1 MEIFSLQFT
10 NIMAS
15 AARKWSEQWSLVK
28 QGAVLNQHHSND
40 LHGQARD
47 IMSVRSTGVSPA
59 GTVVCVPVEDDA
71 ELAFIPRTYSNDD
84 DASDDDL
91 ADDTSYDTST
101 VICERAALSAEMA
114 AGLAFVPR
122 SYGDELD
129 GSESGSPHMRPP
141 DTGLDDGG
149 HDYSSNLDPQIGL
162 FACGRDFSPSP
173 ESYSGGEG
181 EGAESISDAEYHD
194 MQQSLLSYAADHVVQ
209 SASTQH
215 ANDATIQSISD
226 AFDLLDPSQV
236 NLRYGTRF
244 STDEY
249 GRHLWR

>member
-1 MEIFSLQFT
+1 
-10 NIMAS
+10 MAS

-149 HDYSSNLDPQIGL
+149 HDYLSNLDPQIGL